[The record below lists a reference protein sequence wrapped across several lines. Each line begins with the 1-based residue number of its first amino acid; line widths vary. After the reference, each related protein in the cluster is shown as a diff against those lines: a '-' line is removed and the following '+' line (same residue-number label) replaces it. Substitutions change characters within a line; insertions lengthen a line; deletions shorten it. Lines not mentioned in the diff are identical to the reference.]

1 MTGFDKTRLKAAPIN
16 FYFFVPAGP
25 TLIEDRNL
33 QVSDRSERLT
43 SNYEHKRSFISL
55 YFLDVIIEKIM
66 PKGVAK
72 GAVGVLRIL

>member
-43 SNYEHKRSFISL
+43 NYEHKRSFISL

-72 GAVGVLRIL
+72 DAVGVLRIL